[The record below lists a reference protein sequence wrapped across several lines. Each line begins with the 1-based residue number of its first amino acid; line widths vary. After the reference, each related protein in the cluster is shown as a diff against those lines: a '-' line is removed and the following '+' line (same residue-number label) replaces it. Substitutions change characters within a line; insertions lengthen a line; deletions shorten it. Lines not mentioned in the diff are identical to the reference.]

1 MQRTLLIVG
10 ILILNISA
18 AMAQCVGGD
27 RYKAPIFAYDSVMD
41 LTYGENVT
49 ALSSTPQELKLDIY
63 LPSNDTLQKRPL
75 FFITHGGSF
84 LFGSKADGDV
94 VKLCREFAMRGYVC
108 VSQDYRL
115 GMESFNAQNASSAV
129 WRAMQDAR
137 AAIRYMKANASLY
150 NIDTNMIIYG
160 GSSAGGFTA
169 LHTAFFDEPQE
180 LQSLPGIDT
189 SEYTGPGSTGLGNFN
204 GTTNNLPNSSKGI
217 KAVVNLCGAIGDST
231 WIQAKDSNVVVI
243 SMHGTADAT
252 VPYGTAIIKLLNT
265 IPLLKVDGSNSIHKY
280 LAKKGYNNSFY
291 TYCGSDHVPYA
302 GFSQLE
308 RDIMDTTIL
317 FIVRNLYEK
326 VLKCGASG
334 LVVSDRID
342 SSDCPAT
349 GINTTL
355 VERKYML
362 YPNPAHA
369 ELYIKWNDKETLSC
383 EIYSSNGRRVLSASV
398 SQATPKI
405 DISTLSP
412 GAYIIK
418 IKTEAHYYFEKL
430 IVN

>member
-1 MQRTLLIVG
+1 MQRTLLLIS
-10 ILILNISA
+10 ILVLNLSA

-41 LTYGENVT
+41 LVYGQNVT
-49 ALSSTPQELKLDIY
+49 ALSSTPIDLKLDIY
-63 LPSNDTLQKRPL
+63 LPANDTLQKRPL

-94 VKLCREFAMRGYVC
+94 VKLSREFAMRGYVC

-115 GMESFNAQNASSAV
+115 GMESFNAQNASNAV

-169 LHTAFFDEPQE
+169 LHTAFFDEPHE
-180 LQSLPGIDT
+180 LLPGIDT

-217 KAVVNLCGAIGDST
+217 KAVVNLCGAIGDTS
-231 WIQAKDSNVVVI
+231 WIQTKDSSVVVI

-280 LAKKGYNNSFY
+280 LAEKGYNNSFY

-302 GFSQLE
+302 GFTPLE
-308 RDIMDTTIL
+308 RNLMDTTIQ
-317 FIVRNLYEK
+317 FIAKNLYEK
-326 VLKCGASG
+326 VLKCGS
-334 LVVSDRID
+334 SDIIIRDRVD
-342 SSDCPAT
+342 STDCPAT
-349 GINTTL
+349 GINNTL
-355 VERKYML
+355 ANRDFVIF
-362 YPNPAHA
+362 PNPAHA
-369 ELYIKWNDKETLSC
+369 EVNFRINSNETITC
-383 EIYSSNGRRVLSASV
+383 EIYSSNGRKVHSAVVDKNNS
-398 SQATPKI
+398 KI
-405 DISTLSP
+405 DISALST
-412 GAYIIK
+412 GVYILK
-418 IKTEAHYYFEKL
+418 INSSEHHYFEKL